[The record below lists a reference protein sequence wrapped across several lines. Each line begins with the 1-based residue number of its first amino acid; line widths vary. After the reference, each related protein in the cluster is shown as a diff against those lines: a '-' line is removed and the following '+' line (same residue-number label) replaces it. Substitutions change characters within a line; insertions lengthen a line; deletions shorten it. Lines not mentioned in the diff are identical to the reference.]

1 MKPIRKDELLY
12 LDQLIKDKFRDR
24 RQDMQSAIE
33 SDTQKQTDKNLKSF
47 IGKLG
52 IKAEIKAFKDAEDKL
67 KKFIANK
74 ESYELKLSAAKEKAK
89 RKLESKLDSWT
100 NIRNWKSNH
109 DNRYEFSIK
118 NVEDVNEDLHTV
130 CKQETRKAIEKLPK
144 YKVMKDLE
152 LLEEQ
157 ARNVLY
163 SGRDIM
169 QVWKHLGMTFK
180 TSGVP
185 VAAPKE
191 FLQIESK

>member
-1 MKPIRKDELLY
+1 MKPIRKDELMY

-47 IGKLG
+47 INKLG
-52 IKAEIKAFKDAEDKL
+52 IKAEIKAFKVAEEKLDK
-67 KKFIANK
+67 FVANK
-74 ESYELKLSAAKEKAK
+74 ENYQMKLSATKEKARRK
-89 RKLESKLDSWT
+89 LQEKLESWTSIRRWMNHHDSP
-100 NIRNWKSNH
+100 
-109 DNRYEFSIK
+109 YEFDIK
-118 NVEDVNEDLHTV
+118 NVEDIDNELHTV

-191 FLQIESK
+191 FLQLESK

>member
-1 MKPIRKDELLY
+1 MKPIRKDELMY

-47 IGKLG
+47 INKLG
-52 IKAEIKAFKDAEDKL
+52 IKAEIKAFKVAEEKLDK
-67 KKFIANK
+67 FVANK
-74 ESYELKLSAAKEKAK
+74 ENYQMKLSATKEKARRK
-89 RKLESKLDSWT
+89 LQEKLESWT
-100 NIRNWKSNH
+100 SIRRWMNHH
-109 DNRYEFSIK
+109 DNPYEFDIK
-118 NVEDVNEDLHTV
+118 NVEDIDNELHTV

-191 FLQIESK
+191 FLQLESK

>member
-1 MKPIRKDELLY
+1 M
-12 LDQLIKDKFRDR
+12 
-24 RQDMQSAIE
+24 
-33 SDTQKQTDKNLKSF
+33 
-47 IGKLG
+47 
-52 IKAEIKAFKDAEDKL
+52 
-67 KKFIANK
+67 
-74 ESYELKLSAAKEKAK
+74 KLSATKEKARRK
-89 RKLESKLDSWT
+89 LQEKLESWT
-100 NIRNWKSNH
+100 SVRRWKNSNE
-109 DNRYEFSIK
+109 NPYEFDIK
-118 NVEDVNEDLHTV
+118 NVEDIDNELHTV

-191 FLQIESK
+191 FLQLESK

>member
-1 MKPIRKDELLY
+1 MY

-47 IGKLG
+47 INKLG
-52 IKAEIKAFKDAEDKL
+52 IKAEIKAFKVAEEKLDK
-67 KKFIANK
+67 FVANK
-74 ESYELKLSAAKEKAK
+74 ENYQMKLSATKEKARRK
-89 RKLESKLDSWT
+89 LQEKLESWT
-100 NIRNWKSNH
+100 SVRRWKNSNE
-109 DNRYEFSIK
+109 NPYEFDIK
-118 NVEDVNEDLHTV
+118 NVEDIDNELHTV

-191 FLQIESK
+191 FLQLESK

>member
-1 MKPIRKDELLY
+1 MKPIRKDELMY

-47 IGKLG
+47 INKLG
-52 IKAEIKAFKDAEDKL
+52 IKAEIKAFKVAEEKLDK
-67 KKFIANK
+67 FVANK
-74 ESYELKLSAAKEKAK
+74 ESYQMKLSATKEKARRK
-89 RKLESKLDSWT
+89 LQDKLESWTSVRRWT
-100 NIRNWKSNH
+100 NHHENP
-109 DNRYEFSIK
+109 YEFDIK
-118 NVEDVNEDLHTV
+118 NLEDVYDSLSDV
-130 CKQETRKAIEKLPK
+130 CKVETRKAIEKLPK

-191 FLQIESK
+191 FLQLESK

>member
-1 MKPIRKDELLY
+1 MKPIRKDELMY

-47 IGKLG
+47 INKLG
-52 IKAEIKAFKDAEDKL
+52 IKAEIKAFKVAEEKLDK
-67 KKFIANK
+67 FVANK
-74 ESYELKLSAAKEKAK
+74 ENYQMKLSATKEKARRK
-89 RKLESKLDSWT
+89 LQDKLESWTSVRRWT
-100 NIRNWKSNH
+100 NSNE
-109 DNRYEFSIK
+109 NPYEFDIK
-118 NVEDVNEDLHTV
+118 NVEDIDNELHTV

-191 FLQIESK
+191 FLQLESK

>member
-1 MKPIRKDELLY
+1 MKPIRKDELMY

-47 IGKLG
+47 INKLG
-52 IKAEIKAFKDAEDKL
+52 IKAEIKAFKVAEEKLDK
-67 KKFIANK
+67 FVANK
-74 ESYELKLSAAKEKAK
+74 ENYQMKLSATKEKARRK
-89 RKLESKLDSWT
+89 LQEKLESWT
-100 NIRNWKSNH
+100 SVRRWKNSNE
-109 DNRYEFSIK
+109 NPYEFDIK
-118 NVEDVNEDLHTV
+118 NVEDIDNELHTV

-191 FLQIESK
+191 FLQLESK

>member
-74 ESYELKLSAAKEKAK
+74 ESYELKLSTAKEKAR
-89 RKLESKLDSWT
+89 RKLQEKLQSWT
-100 NIRNWKSNH
+100 SIRRWRNH
-109 DNRYEFSIK
+109 HDTPYEIDIK
-118 NVEDVNEDLHTV
+118 NVEDIDNELHTV

>member
-1 MKPIRKDELLY
+1 MKPIRKDELMY

-89 RKLESKLDSWT
+89 RKLESKLDSWS
-100 NIRNWKSNH
+100 NIRNWKTNNESNY
-109 DNRYEFSIK
+109 DFSIK
-118 NVEDVNEDLHTV
+118 NVEDVDESLHDV
-130 CKQETRKAIEKLPK
+130 CKFETRKAVEKLPK

-169 QVWKHLGMTFK
+169 QVWKYLGMTFK
-180 TSGVP
+180 TSGIP
-185 VAAPKE
+185 VAYSKD
-191 FLQIESK
+191 FLQLESK